1 MSGDNAP
8 HEIIKGAVAGG
19 KANDVDLLLVGNET
33 IIRSELSALDTSG
46 VDIEIYN
53 VEGEPITME
62 DDPGVVIKS
71 KKDSSMAQA
80 LKLLSEGAVTPL
92 FPPET
97 RVRSLW
103 VRALSSSA

>member
-1 MSGDNAP
+1 MKIIIDCMSGDNAP

-33 IIRSELSALDTSG
+33 VIRSELSALDTSG

-62 DDPGVVIKS
+62 DDQGVVIKS
-71 KKDSSMAQA
+71 
-80 LKLLSEGAVTPL
+80 
-92 FPPET
+92 
-97 RVRSLW
+97 
-103 VRALSSSA
+103 